1 MGAVL
6 EGHRGATVDV
16 SSRGLGARVAAR
28 RPSGDR
34 THRRLRWLLG
44 RRRNHPPRRQL
55 ARRCGPHLRTWQC
68 QAVGMD
74 PCRSRRRRRPRGGDR
89 GITQAGPTQAR
100 AASVRSLPHRRK
112 GLARKSFTVAAN
124 ADNAR
129 RAALATGRTHRRPG
143 GANPGRPAAGAVR
156 KPGIH
161 RSRRGKAVCTNT
173 EQADIHIELGGRHW
187 SVLGTGHAE
196 VGLRGTAAPAIKEGT
211 PA

>member
-55 ARRCGPHLRTWQC
+55 ARQCGPHLRTWQC

-161 RSRRGKAVCTNT
+161 RSRRGQGGVHQHRA
-173 EQADIHIELGGRHW
+173 GRHPHRARRPALVGAGHRTRR
-187 SVLGTGHAE
+187 SRPAGNRGTGYQ
-196 VGLRGTAAPAIKEGT
+196 GGT